1 MSKPVRSG
9 DTERGTYELMIRA
22 TDTGIPPLYSE
33 AKLFV
38 RVGVPGN
45 QKPIFRGNYKSNL
58 PGPSTYRA
66 RLLENASPGTEVIRV
81 VANDPDGR
89 DNLLQYYIASGSKDN
104 FVIDSRYNIKSTIYK
119 RNIMLKCK
127 ASPLSFLLSFSSFHL
142 SSLKLFYFAI
152 LTRKI

>member
-1 MSKPVRSG
+1 MNLSERNLNFMLFRVPRFLLIKFQILSQINADSGEVTMSKAVRSG
-9 DTERGTYELMIRA
+9 DTERGIYELTIRA
-22 TDTGIPPLYSE
+22 TDAGTPPLYSE
-33 AKLFV
+33 AKLLV

-58 PGPSTYRA
+58 PGPNTYRA

-104 FVIDSRYNIKSTIYK
+104 YVIDSRCEYTMKT
-119 RNIMLKCK
+119 
-127 ASPLSFLLSFSSFHL
+127 
-142 SSLKLFYFAI
+142 
-152 LTRKI
+152 

>member
-1 MSKPVRSG
+1 MLKPVRSG
-9 DTERGTYELMIRA
+9 DTERGIYELMIRA
-22 TDTGIPPLYSE
+22 TDTGTPPLYSE
-33 AKLFV
+33 AKLLV

-81 VANDPDGR
+81 IANDPDGR

-104 FVIDSRYNIKSTIYK
+104 FVIDSRYIQSTKYEIQY
-119 RNIMLKCK
+119 
-127 ASPLSFLLSFSSFHL
+127 
-142 SSLKLFYFAI
+142 
-152 LTRKI
+152 

>member
-1 MSKPVRSG
+1 MLTNLKKKIKCSSQRDRDKHFYRNLNFQINRDTGEVTMAKAVRSD
-9 DTERGTYELMIRA
+9 DTERGIYELAIRA
-22 TDTGIPPLYSE
+22 TDAGTPPLFSE
-33 AKLFV
+33 TRLSV

-89 DNLLQYYIASGSKDN
+89 DSLLQYHIASGAKDN
-104 FVIDSRYNIKSTIYK
+104 FVIDSR
-119 RNIMLKCK
+119 
-127 ASPLSFLLSFSSFHL
+127 
-142 SSLKLFYFAI
+142 
-152 LTRKI
+152 

>member
-9 DTERGTYELMIRA
+9 DTERGIYELIIRA
-22 TDTGIPPLYSE
+22 TDTGIPPLYSD
-33 AKLFV
+33 AKLLV

-104 FVIDSRYNIKSTIYK
+104 FVIDSRCNIK
-119 RNIMLKCK
+119 
-127 ASPLSFLLSFSSFHL
+127 F
-142 SSLKLFYFAI
+142 
-152 LTRKI
+152 TR

>member
-9 DTERGTYELMIRA
+9 DTERGIYELIIRA
-22 TDTGIPPLYSE
+22 TDTGTPPLYSE
-33 AKLFV
+33 AKLLV

-58 PGPSTYRA
+58 PGPNAYRA
-66 RLLENASPGTEVIRV
+66 RLLENASSGTEVIRV

-104 FVIDSRYNIKSTIYK
+104 FVIDSRCSIKSIK
-119 RNIMLKCK
+119 
-127 ASPLSFLLSFSSFHL
+127 
-142 SSLKLFYFAI
+142 
-152 LTRKI
+152 

>member
-1 MSKPVRSG
+1 MAKAVRSD
-9 DTERGTYELMIRA
+9 DTERGIYELAIRA
-22 TDTGIPPLYSE
+22 TDAGMPPLFSE
-33 AKLFV
+33 TRLSV

-89 DNLLQYYIASGSKDN
+89 DSLLQYHIASGAKDN
-104 FVIDSRYNIKSTIYK
+104 FVIDSR
-119 RNIMLKCK
+119 
-127 ASPLSFLLSFSSFHL
+127 
-142 SSLKLFYFAI
+142 
-152 LTRKI
+152 